1 MIKLPKNQQGL
12 TFISLMLV
20 LGLIVFFVLLTLK
33 IAPIY
38 LDHSKVTN
46 ALKGVQQEPGIQNKS
61 EYEIRQMLEKRFD
74 LNYVKDITK
83 DDIKVIKRPN
93 YVKVQI
99 QYETVVKLVGN
110 LSALAEFDDAFEAG
124 QE

>member
-1 MIKLPKNQQGL
+1 MIKLPKSQQGL

-46 ALKGVQQEPGIQNKS
+46 ALKGVKQTPDIQNKS
-61 EYEIRQMLEKRFD
+61 EFEIRQMLEKRFD

-83 DDIKVIKRPN
+83 DDIKIIKRPN

-110 LSALAEFDDAFEAG
+110 LSALAEFDDGFEAG

>member
-74 LNYVKDITK
+74 LNYVNDITK